1 MRNYVTAKSKD
12 EAIRFASRLATMDDG
27 YQTTWLAVTSIRF

>member
-1 MRNYVTAKSKD
+1 MRNYVTASGKD

-27 YQTTWLAVTSIRF
+27 YETTWLAVTSTRF